1 MVEVELCHD
10 EADLEIPGDFVKGE
24 EIICQVGRFD
34 GNSPFPIETY
44 SMVFKFDGW
53 DFFTYSGE
61 NFLSMFDCYTRLL
74 AWDYLKV
81 KKSSSLELQK

>member
-44 SMVFKFDGW
+44 SMTFKFDGW
-53 DFFTYSGE
+53 DFFTYAGE
-61 NFLSMFDCYTRLL
+61 NFLSIVRLVL
-74 AWDYLKV
+74 PDGWFYRLMV
-81 KKSSSLELQK
+81 